1 VLSWR
6 TRSGPQKR
14 CGNGEQGRDTPSIS
28 CCTKYFP
35 GLISHETPGRL
46 AMTCGAYNLA
56 VTACAKHVRC
66 DVYQNMLLTY
76 HDICLLG
83 QRPLSFACKKYKYIK
98 IIKNVCVYRDK
109 HILSYITIHIKH
121 TPLHLIIPMAH
132 HCACA
137 IVQQLLLDT
146 AETIAATMCVTGWL
160 AFLENETNSNY
171 ELSYGVGSH
180 SIHSS
185 LAGSPWI
192 FLGNM
197 MAYGYPFTAPNTP
210 LPLAG

>member
-1 VLSWR
+1 MLYQILSGSHFSRNTWKTCDDLR
-6 TRSGPQKR
+6 GIQPSRHRMCKARSMWCVSKHALHIMIYACWGKGH
-14 CGNGEQGRDTPSIS
+14 C
-28 CCTKYFP
+28 
-35 GLISHETPGRL
+35 LSHVKNINTLKLLKMYAYTETNI
-46 AMTCGAYNLA
+46 Y
-56 VTACAKHVRC
+56 
-66 DVYQNMLLTY
+66 Y
-76 HDICLLG
+76 
-83 QRPLSFACKKYKYIK
+83 
-98 IIKNVCVYRDK
+98 
-109 HILSYITIHIKH
+109 HILQYISNILLYIWSS
-121 TPLHLIIPMAH
+121 PWPMAH

-137 IVQQLLLDT
+137 IVQQLLLDP
-146 AETIAATMCVTGWL
+146 AETIAATMWLTGWL